1 MRAAAAIL
9 GLAGI
14 LFAGEAT
21 AADWLRGGA
30 YDGPTESY
38 DWSGVYFGGHY
49 GYSGADFDFGN
60 AAQSQIGEIVRST
73 LIENE
78 AGLSKLLKLPTRSSS
93 AASYGGFIGY
103 NAQWGDAVIGF
114 EGTYTHTGIAATSSD
129 IIGRSFVT
137 SDGYFNDV
145 GLASTATARLTD
157 YGTVRFRAGWAAGYF
172 MPYLMAGLAVGSI
185 DYARTSSVDLQAFD
199 PNNVMPPLAL
209 VATRTEAKNG
219 AIAFGYM
226 AGAGVEVG
234 LLPNLFVRGEY
245 EWVQF
250 VPVGGI
256 TVQANT
262 FRTALAFK
270 F

>member
-21 AADWLRGGA
+21 AADWLRGGT

-49 GYSGADFDFGN
+49 GYSGADFDFSN
-60 AAQSQIGEIVRST
+60 AGESQIADIVRST
-73 LIENE
+73 TIEKE
-78 AGLSKLLKLPTRSSS
+78 AGLSKLLKLPVRSSS

-103 NAQWGDAVIGF
+103 NAQWGDAVVGF
-114 EGTYTHTGIAATSSD
+114 EGTYTHTGIAASSSD
-129 IIGRSFVT
+129 LIQRSFTT
-137 SDGYFNDV
+137 SDGYFNNFD
-145 GLASTATARLTD
+145 LTSAATARLTD
-157 YGTVRFRAGWAAGYF
+157 YGTLRFRAGWAAGYF

-185 DYARTSSVDLQAFD
+185 DYARTSSVNLQAFD
-199 PNNVMPPLAL
+199 PNGVLPPTGLAG
-209 VATRTEAKNG
+209 VRTEVKNG

-226 AGAGVEVG
+226 AGAGVDIG

-250 VPVGGI
+250 VPVSGI
-256 TVQANT
+256 TVQVNT